1 MYILHVY
8 IALRILLG
16 LALLEASQI
25 YQLQE
30 LRELMSKGPDGDRAV
45 LKMGLLSDG
54 SLSSAT
60 NENNQKTI
68 KQ

>member
-1 MYILHVY
+1 MYKLHVY
-8 IALRILLG
+8 IALSILLG

-25 YQLQE
+25 NQLQE

>member
-8 IALRILLG
+8 IALSILLG

-25 YQLQE
+25 NQLQE

-45 LKMGLLSDG
+45 LKMGVLSDG

>member
-1 MYILHVY
+1 MYVLHVY

-16 LALLEASQI
+16 LALLEASQVN
-25 YQLQE
+25 QLQE

-60 NENNQKTI
+60 NENNQKAI

>member
-25 YQLQE
+25 NQLQE

>member
-1 MYILHVY
+1 MCILHVY
-8 IALRILLG
+8 IALSILLG

-25 YQLQE
+25 NQLQE

>member
-8 IALRILLG
+8 IALSILLG

-25 YQLQE
+25 NQLQE